1 MDTRSNFHQSLDEL
15 QADLLN
21 MGKKVEDLIHN
32 AVQSLVKMDKH
43 LAEEIVASDDLVDD
57 MLLSI
62 EESCLRLIALQ
73 QPMATDLRIIS
84 TALKISTDLER
95 IADHA
100 VDIAKVT
107 IRLSGQEL
115 IKPLVDIPLMAE
127 KAREML
133 VQSIAAYTE
142 RDVDLAASLAQKDDE
157 VDHLY
162 GKIFQEVRGMM
173 GADIEDNRQ
182 LIHLLLVA
190 QYLER
195 VADHTTNI
203 GESVIYMV
211 VGKRKDLNV

>member
-1 MDTRSNFHQSLDEL
+1 MDTRSNFHQSLEEL
-15 QADLLN
+15 QADLVS
-21 MGKKVEDLIHN
+21 MGNKVENLIHN
-32 AVQSLVKMDKH
+32 AVQSLVKLDKVQ
-43 LAEEIVASDDLVDD
+43 AEEIIASDDLIDD

-107 IRLSGQEL
+107 TRLAGQQL
-115 IKPLVDIPLMAE
+115 IKPIIDIPIMAE
-127 KAREML
+127 KSREML
-133 VQSIAAYTE
+133 LQAIAAYTG

-173 GADIEDNRQ
+173 GDNQENNRQ

-211 VGKRKDLNV
+211 MGKRKDLNA

>member
-1 MDTRSNFHQSLDEL
+1 
-15 QADLLN
+15 
-21 MGKKVEDLIHN
+21 
-32 AVQSLVKMDKH
+32 
-43 LAEEIVASDDLVDD
+43 
-57 MLLSI
+57 
-62 EESCLRLIALQ
+62 
-73 QPMATDLRIIS
+73 MATDLRIIS

-107 IRLSGQEL
+107 TRLAGQQL
-115 IKPLVDIPLMAE
+115 IKPIIDIPIMAE
-127 KAREML
+127 KSREML
-133 VQSIAAYTE
+133 LQAIAAYTG

-173 GADIEDNRQ
+173 GDNQENNRQ

-211 VGKRKDLNV
+211 MGKRKDLNA

>member
-1 MDTRSNFHQSLDEL
+1 MDTRSNFHQSLDDL
-15 QADLLN
+15 QQDLLD
-21 MGKKVEDLIHN
+21 MAKQVEQSIDS
-32 AVQSLVKMDKH
+32 AVQSLVKLDKPM
-43 LAEEIVASDDLVDD
+43 AEQIIAGDDHINN
-57 MLLSI
+57 MLLAI

-100 VDIAKVT
+100 VDVAKVT
-107 IRLSGQEL
+107 TRLSGQEL
-115 IKPLVDIPLMAE
+115 IKPLIDIPQMAD

-133 VQSIAAYTE
+133 VQSIEAYTR
-142 RDVDLAASLAQKDDE
+142 RDVDMAASLAQKDDE

-162 GKIFQEVRGMM
+162 GKIFQEVRSMM
-173 GADIEDNRQ
+173 SDNLENNRQ

-195 VADHTTNI
+195 VADHATNI

-211 VGKRKDLNV
+211 IGKRKDLNA

>member
-1 MDTRSNFHQSLDEL
+1 MDTRTNFHQSLDEL
-15 QADLLN
+15 QQDLLT
-21 MGKKVEDLIHN
+21 MGKKVEELIHQS
-32 AVQSLVKMDKH
+32 VHSLVNMDKN
-43 LAEEIVASDDLVDD
+43 LAETIVTSDDLIDD

-107 IRLSGQEL
+107 IRLSGQKL
-115 IKPLVDIPLMAE
+115 IKPLIDIPRMAE
-127 KAREML
+127 MSREML
-133 VQSIAAYTE
+133 VQSLAAYTE

-162 GKIFQEVRGMM
+162 GKIFQEVRSMM

-211 VGKRKDLNV
+211 IGKRKDLNV